1 MKIVLDFDDTI
12 FNTHRLM
19 REFLEIVKKFGFTEE
34 EFFGAYQECKKIMG
48 YFDPKTIIELLNKA
62 KPFDKVKAEKEI
74 DLILSDLSNFVYS
87 DFFDFVKDFKKESLI
102 LLSFGAI
109 DFQEIKIENSG
120 ITSYFQEIIITQRDK
135 TEDLKNIL
143 RQTQDDKGNE
153 GEKIFFIDDKTV
165 QVDNIKNK
173 FPEIITMK
181 LKRPQGVDIMTDS
194 KITDYTVK
202 NLNEVKEI
210 IFRLGKLRLVC

>member
-120 ITSYFQEIIITQRDK
+120 ITSYFQKVIITQRDK

-210 IFRLGKLRLVC
+210 IFRLGKLRLV

>member
-210 IFRLGKLRLVC
+210 IFRLGKLRLV